1 MNNGNLKYDTELR
14 HLIKSLGNN
23 IRKLS
28 LRVKKQDKNMETI
41 RDKRQESLR
50 INPRDVSFLCSKRQN
65 KENRGK
71 EFIKKII

>member
-1 MNNGNLKYDTELR
+1 MNNGNLKYATELR

-41 RDKRQESLR
+41 GIKRQESLR
-50 INPRDVSFLCSKRQN
+50 INPRDVSKRCVLSL
-65 KENRGK
+65 
-71 EFIKKII
+71 F